1 MDKEFIRVA
10 NGVSL
15 VSIVS
20 NIALSVFKLIAGVLA
35 HSSAMVSDAV
45 HSASDVFST
54 FEVLIG
60 IKLCFIDNFID
71 ITCSIKFRL
80 VLQALN

>member
-35 HSSAMVSDAV
+35 HSSAM
-45 HSASDVFST
+45 
-54 FEVLIG
+54 
-60 IKLCFIDNFID
+60 FIQPQ
-71 ITCSIKFRL
+71 TYL
-80 VLQALN
+80 VPSWS

>member
-1 MDKEFIRVA
+1 MDKEFTRVA
-10 NGVSL
+10 NRVSV

-20 NIALSVFKLIAGVLA
+20 NVALSVFKLIAGVLA

-54 FEVLIG
+54 FVVMIG
-60 IKLCFIDNFID
+60 IKLSSKESD
-71 ITCSIKFRL
+71 KEHPYGHERL
-80 VLQALN
+80 E